1 MQYLIHKLA
10 IPGRIIEIPEFSV
23 DVEGLETWIDEHG
36 VLRGRGPEKII
47 HADYTVEYS
56 DGSKKEMHKELVD
69 EGKNGCNVIKILP
82 PKDRVICKVA
92 VVAEGGR

>member
-1 MQYLIHKLA
+1 MQYLIHNLA
-10 IPGRIIEIPEFSV
+10 IPGRIIEVPEFSV
-23 DVEGLETWIDEHG
+23 EVTGIDTWVDDHG
-36 VLRGRGPEKII
+36 VLRGKGTEEIM

-56 DGSKKEMHKELVD
+56 DGSKKEMHKELID

-92 VVAEGGR
+92 VVVKGGR